1 MFNWEEIMIKCG
13 VIGVGHMGKHHT
25 RTLAAM
31 KNTKLVGISDID
43 YKLGK
48 KIAKTYKCKFFRD
61 YTELLKETDCIIIAT
76 PTNTHRDISIKALNT
91 GNHVFVE
98 KPISLDLKEADEII
112 KTAKKAK
119 LLLQVGHIERFNP
132 AILAAEKIIKN
143 PLFIEAHRLSP
154 FYGRGIDVSVVLD
167 LMVHDLDIIL
177 KTVGSPVKN
186 ISAAGVPVLTDN
198 IDIAN
203 ARLEFKNGAIA
214 NITASR
220 ISLIK
225 IRKIRFWQKYSYV
238 SVDSLN
244 KKVDVFHRE
253 LKNGEPEINE
263 EEIHVGAEEPLFL
276 QNKAFIDACSGK
288 IPIQVSPEEARN
300 ALALAHKILEEIKKR
315 AKKVNVK
322 LSKNNAQ

>member
-1 MFNWEEIMIKCG
+1 MIKCG

-25 RTLAAM
+25 RILTEM
-31 KNTKLVGISDID
+31 KNTNLVGISDID
-43 YKLGK
+43 EEAGRET
-48 KIAKTYKCKFFRD
+48 AKTYKCKFLRD
-61 YTELLKETDCIIIAT
+61 YTELLKETDCVIIAT
-76 PTNTHRDISIKALNT
+76 PTNTHRDISIKALDT
-91 GNHVFVE
+91 GNHVFIE
-98 KPISLDLKEADEII
+98 KPISLDLNEADEII
-112 KTAKKAK
+112 ETAKKAK

-132 AILAAEKIIKN
+132 AILAAKKIIKS

-154 FYGRGIDVSVVLD
+154 FCGRGIDVSVVLD

-177 KTVGSPVKN
+177 NTIGSPVKN
-186 ISAAGVPVLTDN
+186 ICAAGVPVLTDN

-203 ARLEFKNGAIA
+203 TRLEFKNGAIA

-244 KKVDVFHRE
+244 KKVSVFHRD

-263 EEIHVGAEEPLFL
+263 EEILIGAEEPLFL
-276 QNKAFIDACSGK
+276 QNKAFIEACSEK
-288 IPIQVSPEEARN
+288 IPIQVRPEEARN
-300 ALALAHKILEEIKKR
+300 ALALAHKILKEIKKR
-315 AKKVNVK
+315 AEKANVK
-322 LSKNNAQ
+322 LSKNNVQ